1 MSTTARSQHS
11 GVSQAA
17 RPIKTRGQKPKKI
30 TAQRNC
36 KGYLSFIIS
45 VPGGYSCSKFFASL
59 KVILD
64 ITWRFE
70 SIKIGVVFVE
80 FCWTITKDLVSR
92 RDHSAQKHIPEIRE
106 CSLIE
111 VLLRTCY
118 KNNI

>member
-45 VPGGYSCSKFFASL
+45 VPGGSPCLNFFAPL
-59 KVILD
+59 RVILD

-80 FCWTITKDLVSR
+80 ILLDDHQNVKVVVTKPYVRKCGSIKAYVIG
-92 RDHSAQKHIPEIRE
+92 SAD
-106 CSLIE
+106 
-111 VLLRTCY
+111 
-118 KNNI
+118 